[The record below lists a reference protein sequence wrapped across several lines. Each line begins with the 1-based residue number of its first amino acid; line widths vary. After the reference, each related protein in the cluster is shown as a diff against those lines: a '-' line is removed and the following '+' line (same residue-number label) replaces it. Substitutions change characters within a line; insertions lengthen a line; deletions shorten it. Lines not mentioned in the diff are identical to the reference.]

1 MATAANN
8 GIFTQTLARYGLP
21 GVSVVVTSTQAQQG
35 VDGQCQTKW
44 HSFCLD
50 GSGLTVAGVR
60 GIIAGGV
67 IFIVLC
73 IIAAIWCCRR
83 MKRRRRYYDY

>member
-1 MATAANN
+1 MLGCVQGA
-8 GIFTQTLARYGLP
+8 LSRYGL
-21 GVSVVVTSTQAQQG
+21 VTTNVAVTKTSAQST

-50 GSGLTVAGVR
+50 GTGLSVAGVN

-67 IFIVLC
+67 IFIVIC
-73 IIAAIWCCRR
+73 IIAAICCV
-83 MKRRRRYYDY
+83 RRYRNHRRHYYY